1 MRQAERVRGR
11 DRQARVAKVVGSGE
25 SAVAAI
31 QDMVYRQVAQ
41 LEAVCRAFV
50 LTRAKPNGVTP
61 GPDPDQVVRLADAA
75 SRLSMSKDFL
85 HRSWRKL
92 GGFKDDDGHV
102 KFSLR
107 IITRHV
113 RSREQR

>member
-1 MRQAERVRGR
+1 MKPDAHPRIDWGGLADDPTLFTTLPVEV
-11 DRQARVAKVVGSGE
+11 
-25 SAVAAI
+25 
-31 QDMVYRQVAQ
+31 QDAVYRQVAQ

-50 LTRAKPNGVTP
+50 LTRAKPNGMLP
-61 GPDPDQVVRLADAA
+61 APDPDQVVRLAEAA
-75 SRLSMSKDFL
+75 SRLGMSKDFL

-107 IITRHV
+107 VITRHV